1 MGILNRGGSKN
12 AEKRA
17 NGYRKPA
24 RYSAFD
30 LVRHGLLGEDWP
42 LAWRV
47 YDLRPSYDVVI
58 VGGGVHGLAT
68 AYYLAANHGITNVAV
83 LEKGYIGSG
92 TPAMSLMIVLQPA
105 VQLRTWPARIV
116 PRFVRTTVMRS
127 PVRSSPVTSV

>member
-1 MGILNRGGSKN
+1 METPRRAAKEPVGTLDRSGPRDGHRVNGY
-12 AEKRA
+12 RA

-30 LVRHGLLGEDWP
+30 LIRRGLSGEDWP
-42 LAWRV
+42 RAWRAH
-47 YDLRPSYDVVI
+47 DLRPSYDVVI

-92 TPAMSLMIVLQPA
+92 GSGGDNADIRPNYL
-105 VQLRTWPARIV
+105 
-116 PRFVRTTVMRS
+116 S
-127 PVRSSPVTSV
+127 PE